1 MELHQLRSFVA
12 LADLGGIASVSE
24 KLSLSPPAI
33 HKQLKLLEA
42 ELGVQ
47 LYEKCGRSLRLTQ
60 AAELLLPY
68 CRNLLAEHDTAVAA
82 IREWQGL
89 KRGII
94 RIGAGPA
101 TSVHLLPGLLR
112 TYRRA
117 FPEIDIVVETGNSVS
132 LIEQLRTGSLDLAL
146 LVSSQQPVDPSL
158 SVEGTWD
165 MEFVFLSNLE
175 HAPRR
180 CRVSELRKFPFI
192 LFRKGS
198 RMQDAIDRYFS
209 ELDFHPRVIM
219 AFDNADAIK
228 AMIGAGLGVSL
239 LPFWIVHADLRQRA
253 LTVIRQRERSLF
265 AKFELVRRASNYVP
279 TPVAAFIDLARS
291 YRFASLRSEASAA
304 VAPRATHPS
313 SVR

>member
-12 LADLGGIASVSE
+12 LADIRGIASVSQ
-24 KLSLSPPAI
+24 KLSLSPPAV

-47 LYEKCGRSLRLTQ
+47 LYEKSGRSLRLTQ

-82 IREWQGL
+82 IAEWKGL

-101 TSVHLLPGLLR
+101 SSVHLLPGLLR

-117 FPEIDIVVETGNSVS
+117 FPEVDIVVETGNSVG
-132 LIEQLRTGSLDLAL
+132 LIEQLRLGSLDLAL
-146 LVSSQQPVDPSL
+146 LVSPQQPTAPGV
-158 SVEGTWD
+158 SVESSWD
-165 MEFVFLSNLE
+165 MEFVFVSALE
-175 HAPRR
+175 RAPRR
-180 CRVSELRKFPFI
+180 CRVSELRRFPFI

-219 AFDNADAIK
+219 AFDNADAIR

-239 LPFWIVHADLRQRA
+239 LPFWIVHADLRQGA
-253 LTVIRQRERSLF
+253 LTLTRQRERSLIS
-265 AKFELVRRASNYVP
+265 KFELVRRESSYIPN
-279 TPVAAFIDLARS
+279 PVGAFIDLARR
-291 YRFASLRSEASAA
+291 YCFPALKA
-304 VAPRATHPS
+304 
-313 SVR
+313 